1 MIVFWI
7 VFWIV
12 LGIAFFFSLLILVNR
27 VLERK
32 EFEES
37 VDIYQLPYDLRSSVA
52 HLKHP
57 ETNDGIWEWNREK

>member
-7 VFWIV
+7 G
-12 LGIAFFFSLLILVNR
+12 LGIAFFFSLSIFVSM

-37 VDIYQLPYDLRSSVA
+37 VDIYQLSYNLRSSVA